1 MHTSVGE
8 YDNKVKM
15 NGNNSNHLGS
25 DESDATTHENIFLFW
40 PNIIGTL
47 LSPSH
52 PIHASFC

>member
-1 MHTSVGE
+1 MHTSVSE
-8 YDNKVKM
+8 YDKVKM

-47 LSPSH
+47 LSSSH